1 MFSGYYRVNY
11 APDNWKDIIKF
22 LKSDR
27 FNIIHEINRAALI
40 DDLLNLGR
48 AGYVDYPTV
57 LSATQYLSKETNY
70 IPWRAFFNGLTYL
83 HKQFEEKEGY
93 KAFVVCITK

>member
-1 MFSGYYRVNY
+1 MFPGYYRINY

-48 AGYVDYPTV
+48 AGYVDYSTV

-83 HKQFEEKEGY
+83 HKQFEGKEGY